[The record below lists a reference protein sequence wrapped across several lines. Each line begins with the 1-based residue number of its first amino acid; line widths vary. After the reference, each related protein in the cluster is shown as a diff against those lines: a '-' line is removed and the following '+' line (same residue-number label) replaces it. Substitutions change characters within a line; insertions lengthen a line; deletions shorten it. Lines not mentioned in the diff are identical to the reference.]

1 MDNCNKSIQIT
12 GTYNKYHM
20 NKIIRNNTKKE
31 PKKLVESNKWTFSS
45 ENFEYENQLKM
56 VNDICGNHFNYTD
69 DVSKIVFQ
77 HIHKK
82 ISGYKQQDSLK
93 KRFDNENFLDFECV
107 INKMVEC
114 KLICRYCNETMN
126 VLYHISREMKQ
137 WSVDR
142 INNNIGHNKDN
153 FHLACLEC
161 NLNRRRRTD
170 ENYLFTKQLQIVK
183 GNPN

>member
-1 MDNCNKSIQIT
+1 MEKCDKNIQIT

-20 NKIIRNNTKKE
+20 NKIIRNNVPKE
-31 PKKLVESNKWTFSS
+31 PKKLIESNNWTFSS
-45 ENFEYENQLKM
+45 EHFEYENQVKII
-56 VNDICGNHFNYTD
+56 NNIFDNKFNYND

-93 KRFDNENFLDFECV
+93 KRFDNDNFLDFECI

-114 KLICRYCNETMN
+114 KLICRYCSQQMN

-161 NLNRRRRTD
+161 NLNRRRRSD

-183 GNPN
+183 ENPN